1 MNNLDVRQYASNMG
15 VKLWEIAYRLNLQD
29 SNFSRKLRKE
39 LPDDEKERL
48 KKLIAVIA
56 AEKRGE

>member
-1 MNNLDVRQYASNMG
+1 MNNLDIRQYAASRG

-29 SNFSRKLRKE
+29 SNFSRKLRKD
-39 LPDDEKERL
+39 LPAAEKEQL